1 MARQGGSEA
10 TVSGPSW
17 PDEAFDLALSYV
29 LRTGVFASA
38 AVVAAGGVNLLA
50 RHGLDRVAYRVFTGE
65 PPALR
70 SLGGILA
77 SAAAL
82 SGRGLVQAGLLLLI
96 ATPVARVAF
105 SAVGF
110 VRQRDWLYLGITLTV
125 LGLLAY
131 SLLASS

>member
-1 MARQGGSEA
+1 MTR
-10 TVSGPSW
+10 PSW
-17 PDEAFDLALSYV
+17 SDEAFDLALARV
-29 LRTGVFASA
+29 LRTGVFGAA
-38 AVVAAGGVNLLA
+38 AVVAAGGVTLLA
-50 RHGLDRVAYRVFTGE
+50 RHGLDRVSYRVFAGE
-65 PPALR
+65 PAALR

-77 SAAAL
+77 SAGAL

-125 LGLLAY
+125 LALLAY
-131 SLLASS
+131 SLLAGS